1 MVLEFLIKGVIIG
14 FTASV
19 PLGPI
24 GVLCIQK
31 TISKGRISGFV
42 SGLGAATSDM
52 FYAIIAG
59 FGLSF
64 VTNFILE
71 NQLYLKIAAAIILF
85 YLGFKIFFT
94 KTVNEIQQSKKK
106 GTGLFGDF
114 ISIFLLTV
122 SNPLALF
129 FFGGAF
135 AAFGFVSEGSGLT
148 SIMLL
153 TVGVF
158 IGAALWWT
166 ILTTIV
172 NLFRSKFKI
181 KRLWWVN
188 KIAGIIVILFG
199 VLAIISIFFISENL
213 VNETIR

>member
-42 SGLGAATSDM
+42 SGLGAAASDM

-114 ISIFLLTV
+114 ISIFFLTV

-135 AAFGFVSEGSGLT
+135 AAFGF
-148 SIMLL
+148 
-153 TVGVF
+153 
-158 IGAALWWT
+158 ALRVPD
-166 ILTTIV
+166 LHQ
-172 NLFRSKFKI
+172 LCF
-181 KRLWWVN
+181 
-188 KIAGIIVILFG
+188 
-199 VLAIISIFFISENL
+199 
-213 VNETIR
+213 

>member
-42 SGLGAATSDM
+42 SGLGAAASDM

-114 ISIFLLTV
+114 ISIFFLTV

-135 AAFGFVSEGSGLT
+135 AAFGFAPEGSGLT

-188 KIAGIIVILFG
+188 KIAGVIVILFG
-199 VLAIISIFFISENL
+199 VLAIISIFYLSENI